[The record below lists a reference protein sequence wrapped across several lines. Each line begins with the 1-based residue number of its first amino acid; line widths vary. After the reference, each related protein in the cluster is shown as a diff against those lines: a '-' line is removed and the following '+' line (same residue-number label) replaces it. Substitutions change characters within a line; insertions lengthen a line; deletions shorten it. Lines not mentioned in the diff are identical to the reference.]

1 MFRPNDQK
9 YMKEELP
16 KIYNHKIAEGFYYD
30 MVLVKAGH
38 FIMGSESEDADSDER
53 PEHIVEITQDF
64 YMGKYPVTQGIWKA
78 IMEGYNPSSF
88 KGDNRPVE
96 RISWQDIMEGGQDEE
111 VPESFLY
118 HLNKKTE
125 KGEGL
130 NHLSFRLP
138 TEAEWEYAAKGGH
151 LSKEFDLENPPKA
164 SELYHKYV
172 GSDKLKN
179 VGWYSQNSHRE
190 SKEVGMLQPNEL
202 GLYDMSGNV
211 REWCLD
217 YYGSSF
223 YQQCH
228 DQGIVK
234 DPLCTEG
241 PSRVYRGGSWI
252 SGAQFCRSSFRN
264 RWPPTHRLSNVGFRL
279 VLASSSAEWRKQ
291 V

>member
-1 MFRPNDQK
+1 
-9 YMKEELP
+9 
-16 KIYNHKIAEGFYYD
+16 
-30 MVLVKAGH
+30 
-38 FIMGSESEDADSDER
+38 
-53 PEHIVEITQDF
+53 
-64 YMGKYPVTQGIWKA
+64 MGKYPVTQGIWKA

-151 LSKEFDLENPPKA
+151 LSKQFDLENPPKA

-190 SKEVGMLQPNEL
+190 SKEVGMLQRNEL

-241 PSRVYRGGSWI
+241 RYRVYRGGSWFFE
-252 SGAQFCRSSFRN
+252 AQYCRTSYRAG
-264 RWPPTHRLSNVGFRL
+264 WHPTDRLNGLGFRL
-279 VLASSSAEWRKQ
+279 VLASSSAEWSKR